1 MRLQKLFITTLL
13 SVSVIGTAI
22 PANVSAASYATT
34 KRTYTL
40 KVAGKKQK
48 KKARG
53 AIYNGKTIKTKAP
66 GFLRGDTTMYSASYV
81 FQKGLGVS
89 YSYSSKTWKITLKK
103 GSKTIT
109 MKRGSKY
116 AYVNGKRNFQHLHA
130 VYIPIN
136 RKKITSMFLVS
147 SVQNIL
153 DILIHGAVVLMLVLS
168 QQVTV
173 IRHLLPL
180 QRFQQQTENIMY
192 NLTNQKVYPKTTS
205 QQLTIII
212 TIV

>member
-13 SVSVIGTAI
+13 SVSVIGMAI
-22 PANVSAASYATT
+22 PANVSAASYTTT

-89 YSYSSKTWKITLKK
+89 YSYSSKTW
-103 GSKTIT
+103 
-109 MKRGSKY
+109 
-116 AYVNGKRNFQHLHA
+116 N
-130 VYIPIN
+130 IPIN

-180 QRFQQQTENIMY
+180 QHFQQQTENIMY
-192 NLTNQKVYPKTTS
+192 NLINQRAYPKATS
-205 QQLTIII
+205 QQLTITI

>member
-1 MRLQKLFITTLL
+1 
-13 SVSVIGTAI
+13 
-22 PANVSAASYATT
+22 
-34 KRTYTL
+34 
-40 KVAGKKQK
+40 
-48 KKARG
+48 
-53 AIYNGKTIKTKAP
+53 
-66 GFLRGDTTMYSASYV
+66 MYSASYV

-109 MKRGSKY
+109 MKRGS
-116 AYVNGKRNFQHLHA
+116 LHA

-192 NLTNQKVYPKTTS
+192 NLINQRAYPKATS
-205 QQLTIII
+205 QQLTITI

>member
-116 AYVNGKRNFQHLHA
+116 AYVNG
-130 VYIPIN
+130 N

-180 QRFQQQTENIMY
+180 QRFQQQMENIMY
-192 NLTNQKVYPKTTS
+192 NLINQRAYPRATS
-205 QQLTIII
+205 QQLTITI

>member
-1 MRLQKLFITTLL
+1 MLTSEIATMISGRYIQIEMLPLSFKEYMESTGSMNDRGIKYAEYLQNSSFPFTLE
-13 SVSVIGTAI
+13 
-22 PANVSAASYATT
+22 
-34 KRTYTL
+34 L
-40 KVAGKKQK
+40 KNQPDEIRDYLEG
-48 KKARG
+48 
-53 AIYNGKTIKTKAP
+53 IYNTIVVK
-66 GFLRGDTTMYSASYV
+66 D
-81 FQKGLGVS
+81 
-89 YSYSSKTWKITLKK
+89 I
-103 GSKTIT
+103 
-109 MKRGSKY
+109 
-116 AYVNGKRNFQHLHA
+116 
-130 VYIPIN
+130 IN